1 MSATYTTIG
10 TALFDLF
17 SGIDITAIYPGG
29 WAIKANYPL
38 KEPAR
43 LTTWP
48 VFAVVPIEDNETEL
62 DSRTDDDSVIYEVYL
77 FDTFE
82 DSATTEGR
90 MRQLVDLCRARLRLE
105 RIRPTI
111 LESSVYSI
119 DSMTGAWGFEINDG
133 LRYYRFRLT
142 VKKDQDLF

>member
-10 TALFDLF
+10 QALFDLF
-17 SGIDITAIYPGG
+17 SAIDITAIYPAG

-38 KEPAR
+38 KEPTR

-105 RIRPTI
+105 RISPTI
-111 LESSVYSI
+111 LESSAYSI

-133 LRYYRFRLT
+133 LRYYRFRIT
-142 VKKDQDLF
+142 AKKDQDLF